1 MTNITLTDRKT
12 GLIVMFQQQY
22 ELLATVMDFYGND
35 LTYLVHFIVGVWFLY
50 SNVSLKKKKK
60 KKNSVMLIFGNSSYS
75 YFIFKVACTKDPN
88 RNLFYRI
95 QIFVAHN
102 PH

>member
-35 LTYLVHFIVGVWFLY
+35 LTYLVHFIVGVWFL
-50 SNVSLKKKKK
+50 LK
-60 KKNSVMLIFGNSSYS
+60 
-75 YFIFKVACTKDPN
+75 C
-88 RNLFYRI
+88 
-95 QIFVAHN
+95 
-102 PH
+102 